1 MEKNLFTKDDFAGL
15 ATTFIS
21 SQFLADIANFEGFR
35 PDAYTCSAGVYTI
48 GFGHTSSVHKGDT
61 ISLEAAKKM
70 LFDDVLDTYMCL
82 QNQFSTFDSLPQCY
96 RNMLV
101 DLAFNC
107 GTSYFR
113 KSSGSQLYETVLS
126 VSNSF
131 HYDDNVSET
140 QSLNTMCVV
149 LRYCHICKRL
159 STSLLKRRL
168 YFVKDCFN
176 YHYFR
181 GYKK

>member
-1 MEKNLFTKDDFAGL
+1 MATKIFTNEDFAGFS
-15 ATTFIS
+15 TTFIS

-35 PDAYTCSAGVYTI
+35 SDAYTCAAGVYTI

-61 ISLEAAKKM
+61 ISLEAAKKI
-70 LFDDVLDTYMCL
+70 LFDDVLSTYLCL
-82 QNQFSTFDSLPQCY
+82 QNQFVCFDSLPACY

-113 KSSGSQLYETVLS
+113 KSSGSQLYDTVLR
-126 VSNSF
+126 VSKSF
-131 HYDDNVSET
+131 HFDDNVSE
-140 QSLNTMCVV
+140 SLSQTLMCVV
-149 LRYCHICKRL
+149 LRYSHICKRL
-159 STSLLKRRL
+159 SSSLLMRRL
-168 YFVKDCFN
+168 HFVKDCFN
-176 YHYFR
+176 FHYFR

>member
-1 MEKNLFTKDDFAGL
+1 MEKNLFTKDDFASFG
-15 ATTFIS
+15 TTFIS

-35 PDAYTCSAGVYTI
+35 SDSYTCSAGVYTI
-48 GFGHTSSVHKGDT
+48 GFGHTSSVRKGDT

-70 LFDDVLDTYMCL
+70 LFDDVLDTYMIL

-113 KSSGSQLYETVLS
+113 KSSGSQLYETVKN
-126 VSNSF
+126 VSNGF
-131 HYDDNVSET
+131 HFDDNVTES
-140 QSLNTMCVV
+140 QSLNLMCVV
-149 LRYCHICKRL
+149 LRYCHICKSL
-159 STSLLKRRL
+159 SSSLLKRRL

-176 YHYFR
+176 FHYFR